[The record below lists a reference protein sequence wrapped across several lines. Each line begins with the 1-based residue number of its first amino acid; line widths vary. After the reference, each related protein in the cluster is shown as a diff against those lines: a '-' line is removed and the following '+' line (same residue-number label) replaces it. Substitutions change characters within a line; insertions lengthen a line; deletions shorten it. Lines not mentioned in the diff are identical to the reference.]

1 MRRTH
6 SFLRIPVFWLF
17 LALSLWTA
25 QPGMDSQARVS
36 ANVAASVSFDQG
48 VYTYSYVV
56 ANQPDSREEVSTIE
70 LDVTLSDAAMQLP
83 STGLEPGA
91 GMLTALSSA
100 LGSLPEAVRITPVAL
115 SAPSGWVGTTTRRG
129 HVLWGAV
136 STNEF
141 IQPSSTRDGFV
152 LKSTGLPAIRQV
164 RLGGYLD
171 VDTSGLAPPE
181 DGGADLDRYKLELD
195 ALRAALSIVSY
206 TVGPSAPPA
215 NFGAS
220 ELLRDLIN
228 ARDQTLRLGWIRN
241 RGLENSL
248 QVKLEAAVASLARNN
263 EGAAIEQLNAFVNEV
278 TAQAGKGLS
287 DEAAAL
293 LKFNALYLLT
303 LMS

>member
-6 SFLRIPVFWLF
+6 SLLRIPVFWLS

-25 QPGMDSQARVS
+25 QPGIDSQARVS
-36 ANVAASVSFDQG
+36 ANVAASVGFDQG
-48 VYTYSYVV
+48 MYTYSYVV
-56 ANQPDSREEVSTIE
+56 ANQPGSLEDVSTIE

-83 STGLEPGA
+83 ATGLEPGA
-91 GMLTALSSA
+91 GMLTALSNA
-100 LGSLPEAVRITPVAL
+100 IGSLPEAVRIAPLVL

-141 IQPSSTRDGFV
+141 IPPSSTRDGFV
-152 LKSTGLPAIRQV
+152 LTSTGLPAIRQV

-171 VDTSGLAPPE
+171 VDRSGLAPPE
-181 DGGADLDRYKLELD
+181 DGGADLDRYKSELD
-195 ALRAALSIVSY
+195 ALRATLSVVSF

-215 NFGAS
+215 NSTAR
-220 ELLRDLIN
+220 ELLRDLIETK
-228 ARDQTLRLGWIRN
+228 DQTLRLGWIRN
-241 RGLENSL
+241 RGLANSL
-248 QVKLEAAVASLARNN
+248 QVKLNAAVASLEREN
-263 EGAAIEQLNAFVNEV
+263 EGTAANQLNAFVNEV

-303 LMS
+303 LIP